1 MKTKSIILA
10 VIALILVVFLF
21 AWFIPN
27 MTNKQ
32 IWDMTFS
39 FDRAIISLPDGGIV
53 SGEIASWKDFDDGDQ
68 IQVKFKDGVT
78 YLTHISNVVMI
89 SE

>member
-27 MTNKQ
+27 VTNKQ

-39 FDRAIISLPDGGIV
+39 FERAIISLPDGGV
-53 SGEIASWKDFDDGDQ
+53 VYGDVVSWKDFDDGDQ
-68 IQVKFKDGVT
+68 IQVKLKNGIT
-78 YLTHISNVVMI
+78 YLTHISNVVMF

>member
-10 VIALILVVFLF
+10 VVALVLVVVLF

-39 FDRAIISLPDGGIV
+39 FERAIISLPDGDVV

-68 IQVKFKDGVT
+68 IQVKFKDGIT